1 MDDDKEWLTFVRNKS
16 TENVK
21 NVFRAVLHA
30 TDTERSPVCGDLSPL
45 LPTWRQSSKS
55 PTVTKHSMMI
65 MEKAIESFNPGQTP
79 VIMFDQPL
87 HAISKQ
93 LQ

>member
-1 MDDDKEWLTFVRNKS
+1 
-16 TENVK
+16 
-21 NVFRAVLHA
+21 
-30 TDTERSPVCGDLSPL
+30 
-45 LPTWRQSSKS
+45 
-55 PTVTKHSMMI
+55 MMI
-65 MEKAIESFNPGQTP
+65 MEKAIESLNPGPTL

>member
-45 LPTWRQSSKS
+45 LPTWRESSKS

-65 MEKAIESFNPGQTP
+65 MEKAIESFSPGQTP